1 MTSVSSDADVYS
13 GIMSVRSES
22 QVREVVDWG
31 AGERRRRRLEV
42 ELKRIK
48 RALPGLGVT
57 RALLFGSLA
66 RGDVRGQSDL
76 DLILIVDT
84 GEPFVERCARVYQAL
99 APAVGMDLLVYTPQE
114 FEAMR
119 ERPFLRHALRDAKVI
134 YEA

>member
-1 MTSVSSDADVYS
+1 MLQRRGSRA
-13 GIMSVRSES
+13 
-22 QVREVVDWG
+22 VVNWG
-31 AGERRRRRLEV
+31 AGERRRRDLEA
-42 ELKRIK
+42 ELERIT
-48 RALPGLGVT
+48 RALPDLGVT